1 MNPTQNNEINS
12 TKDKA
17 ENLTFLEYLQFW
29 LMWDLVA
36 SDLLN
41 MKCYDL
47 MKQQ

>member
-17 ENLTFLEYLQFW
+17 GNLTFLEDLQFW

-41 MKCYDL
+41 MKCYAL